1 MLLLICLVVFSNFVA
16 FFHWTRSWLKWLREV
31 SLRRG
36 SSLSTIQTLG
46 SLFLSSLIILRWNST
61 SNFLCV
67 GFIMTQLWELKH
79 SQWFSYPRLRQ
90 GGYLEWKAHW
100 PFCWSSTQAQ
110 MKIRWWSILQQGLH
124 PENKKGSE
132 KSDRFKN
139 YYNKFNMRKCL
150 RQKLFFPKPR
160 AKGRNNFQH

>member
-1 MLLLICLVVFSNFVA
+1 MPLLICLVVFSNFVA
-16 FFHWTRSWLKWLREV
+16 FFHWTRFGLKWLRGGHFAGV
-31 SLRRG
+31 HLYLQYKPS
-36 SSLSTIQTLG
+36 G
-46 SLFLSSLIILRWNST
+46 SLFLSSKIISRWYST

-100 PFCWSSTQAQ
+100 PFCWSSTQVQ